1 MNRIEQ
7 NRIEWMVR
15 YNTKKN
21 QKRLITE
28 KECKKQY
35 DCTVKK
41 RKNKKHLKLKEVVG
55 RDSKNVTQDIRIE
68 ISLWNEK

>member
-1 MNRIEQ
+1 MNEQ

-41 RKNKKHLKLKEVVG
+41 RKKKKHLKLKEVVG